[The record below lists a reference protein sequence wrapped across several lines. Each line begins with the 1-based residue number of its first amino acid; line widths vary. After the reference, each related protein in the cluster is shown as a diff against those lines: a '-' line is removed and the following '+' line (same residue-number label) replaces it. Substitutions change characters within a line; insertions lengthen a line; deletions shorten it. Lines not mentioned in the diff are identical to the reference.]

1 MTEIIPNLY
10 LLSWS
15 ETQDKFKELPN
26 AYIVNCTKNL
36 PFLTD
41 NSIRIEVDDDGN
53 KENIDNMF
61 MYYISVID
69 IIDEK
74 LKANTPVFVHCLAGM
89 QRSPSVIAAY
99 LMSKKGYTLVESI
112 LEIRNKR
119 KESFFWQVNFK
130 DSLERFYS
138 FIKN

>member
-1 MTEIIPNLY
+1 MSLILPNLY

-15 ETQDKFKELPN
+15 ETQDKFKEHPN
-26 AYIVNCTKNL
+26 AFIVNCTKNL
-36 PFLTD
+36 PFITES
-41 NSIRIEVDDDGN
+41 SIRIEVDDDGN
-53 KENIDNMF
+53 KENINDMF
-61 MYYISVID
+61 IYYISVVD

-74 LKANTPVFVHCLAGM
+74 LKQGIPVFVHCLAGM

-99 LMSKKGYTLVESI
+99 LIAKKGYTLVDAI

-130 DSLERFYS
+130 DSLERFYTL
-138 FIKN
+138 FR